1 MDRSLYPEGVEVHQQ
16 DLERTETT
24 KAEQLRQR
32 LLDSASM
39 GVVSGG
45 AILPNGILVKVGPF
59 TGYTPN
65 SEYITWS
72 NTQSY
77 ALADYA
83 LNAINYVLAIYT
95 EQDTVYEPHETNG
108 NSYPTNAA
116 RDVRIRVLSP
126 AEYAAL
132 PVTDDNLNND
142 ALDRALL
149 LATVKAGGTGVS
161 ILSSNITQSSD
172 FGGAVVATNTT
183 GNITGVSII
192 SAEKTTQTGIGTL
205 ILTVVGAVKTVTW
218 QSPAD
223 LAPGSGV
230 NISAS
235 GTYFVFSGNSIQYLK
250 LSVIASSLP
259 GASATDTI
267 QITNIYA
274 QTIYRF
280 TPEDAQHRTM
290 IGTGVPS
297 AINPHGLSTTDIG
310 VDTMFNTHQRIL
322 HNNGILPGS
331 SSGFL
336 QCVVNTS
343 GADSLNIGVPVSG
356 DRYYDGGVEHNDVG
370 TGAGESL
377 PRALS
382 FLSLDPTQILF
393 DIFITSNVSGVGIP
407 LKRERA
413 RYDVPLSTL
422 SNRVQLRDIDP
433 NTAPG
438 AASLSY
444 NDSSKTL
451 SYKAPGDSAFGLT
464 VPVPISGSPRV
475 IRLWSGN
482 NSNYVDVYVN
492 INLSGVGNILASLTV
507 SSTYTGID
515 VATHMKIATVMWY
528 NDELGNGFP
537 IFGNNLVKD
546 QRTYGMLCAGNLRDD
561 LGVWGFGYPGVG
573 LAGTQH
579 NWVEEKDVLVDRAG
593 RPTCTMRGVGIGT
606 LAPWKYAKLHVV
618 ASSDQAG
625 IIGDARNSTNS
636 SGVIGYGNGSTAAG
650 TEAHGTGGAI
660 GLIADSDTG
669 HGLTVKGQTSNP
681 TNSALHIDPQSADP
695 TVVAA
700 GDAYI
705 ASDGRLRTHDG
716 TEWVRSIGNI
726 YTSTT
731 SSNTISGVTTET
743 LFNQQFVVPAN
754 CLTQGSVVRW
764 NALIEMAS
772 TVASQTLTFRLYV
785 TNYVPGYVVAIFAEV
800 ALGTFVGIRKATHIH
815 GITILRGVGTAAETF
830 TEMYALGWGN
840 NPQLSATRFGVAP
853 AVFTINTTIA
863 NTWYIS
869 ATPSNSGISCTMW
882 GLVAD
887 VS

>member
-24 KAEQLRQR
+24 KAEQLKQR

-59 TGYTPN
+59 TGYTPS
-65 SEYITWS
+65 SEYITWV

-116 RDVRIRVLSP
+116 RDVRIRVLSS

-149 LATVKAGGTGVS
+149 LATVKAGGTGVN

-192 SAEKTTQTGIGTL
+192 SAEKTTQTGAGTL
-205 ILTVVGAVKTVTW
+205 VLTVVGAVKTVTW

-310 VDTMFNTHQRIL
+310 VDIMFNTHQRIL

-331 SSGFL
+331 SAGFL
-336 QCVVNTS
+336 QCIVNTS

-356 DRYYDGGVEHNDVG
+356 DRYYDGGIEHNDVG

-377 PRALS
+377 PRVLS

-393 DIFITSNVSGVGIP
+393 DIFITSSVSGVGIP

-422 SNRVQLRDIDP
+422 SNKVQLRDIDP
-433 NTAPG
+433 NTASG

-444 NDSSKTL
+444 NDSNKTL
-451 SYKAPGDSAFGLT
+451 SYKAPGDSTFGLT
-464 VPVPISGSPRV
+464 VPVPTSGSPKV

-492 INLSGVGNILASLTV
+492 INLSGVGNILANLTV

-528 NDELGNGFP
+528 NDELGNGYP

-573 LAGTQH
+573 LSGTQH
-579 NWVEEKDVLVDRAG
+579 NWVEEKDVPADRIG
-593 RPTCTMRGVGIGT
+593 RPTCTMRNVGIGT
-606 LAPWKYAKLHVV
+606 LAPWKYAKVHVV
-618 ASSDQAG
+618 AGLDQVG

-636 SGVIGYGNGSTAAG
+636 SGVIGYGNGSSAAG
-650 TEAHGTGGAI
+650 VEAHGTGGAV
-660 GLIADSDTG
+660 GVVADSDVG
-669 HGLTVKGQTSNP
+669 HGLTVSGQVSGP
-681 TNSALHIDPQSADP
+681 VSSALAITPQSADP
-695 TVVAA
+695 TIASA

-705 ASDGRLRTHDG
+705 NADGRLRIHDG
-716 TEWVRSIGNI
+716 SRFIRYIGNVFTQI
-726 YTSTT
+726 ITSNTVGGTTSETDFNQKFTIKANTLGAGSVLRISGILDAVCSVGGSMIIRIRPPNTGFSTLNLEVTVPVTWVGPSPTLQRTYVSFSAVLIVRAAGVSAAANGWITAIQNPTAYPHMSDGITT
-731 SSNTISGVTTET
+731 SSS
-743 LFNQQFVVPAN
+743 
-754 CLTQGSVVRW
+754 
-764 NALIEMAS
+764 
-772 TVASQTLTFRLYV
+772 
-785 TNYVPGYVVAIFAEV
+785 
-800 ALGTFVGIRKATHIH
+800 
-815 GITILRGVGTAAETF
+815 
-830 TEMYALGWGN
+830 
-840 NPQLSATRFGVAP
+840 
-853 AVFTINTTIA
+853 INTTID
-863 NTWYIS
+863 NEFKVTVQPSIS
-869 ATPSNSGISCTMW
+869 SITSILF